1 MNTII
6 NYSNCS
12 IEELIQ
18 LRAELNNIIDQKKA
32 QAYEM
37 AISKVI
43 DELEKIAKDY
53 PYETAFDDIDGEISW
68 KDLYKAVYDYQLK
81 KF

>member
-1 MNTII
+1 MNPII

-37 AISKVI
+37 AIGKVI

-53 PYETAFDDIDGEISW
+53 PYESAFDDTNGEVTW
-68 KDLYKAVYDYQLK
+68 KDLYDAVYSYHA
-81 KF
+81 